1 MNAART
7 LFRTEMDGC
16 LKTCNASGKKL
27 SLFAD
32 EELKDLKSYFQANN
46 CKMPLDHLRANA
58 ATPQV
63 RALKTCTDQSCK
75 DLVAKMRKLALGGSA

>member
-1 MNAART
+1 MNAARA
-7 LFRTEMDGC
+7 LFKAEMDGC

-32 EELKDLKSYFQANN
+32 EELKDLKSCFQANN
-46 CKMPLDHLRANA
+46 CKMPLEHLKQNA

-63 RALKTCTDQSCK
+63 RALKTCTDANCK
-75 DLVAKMRKLALGGSA
+75 DLMAKLRKLAVGGSA